1 MSLTNRFFIYA
12 PFALFVALVA
22 LVSLRWWLE
31 ADAFA
36 KRLDGI
42 NGRTIAPGITLHF
55 AGKRVG
61 GFPFRL
67 DATLNGLKIRVD
79 TPHGP
84 SQWQSENFAL
94 HRLTYGARRTLFEAA
109 GHQRLS
115 WTSEDGTR
123 HELPFETGSMR
134 ASVIEDEQGPA
145 RFDLDINGIGAPSF
159 TALHAQLH
167 VRRDPQIDAIDIAF
181 SAEEIHLLTA
191 IRTALGDRI
200 KMVRLGATVVPGKA
214 FETLRTGRV
223 PWPESLR
230 GFAQARGGLHAD
242 EFDIALDELSA
253 DGHGT
258 FALDSALRPNGLFNL
273 RIRKIGTL
281 PPSDAL
287 AHSGASKIVGLLRE
301 HGRDTVKN
309 DGSFSVVFACSNGL
323 SYFDQQLVGALGTLL

>member
-1 MSLTNRFFIYA
+1 MSLTNRFFLYG
-12 PFALFVALVA
+12 PFALFVALAA
-22 LVSLRWWLE
+22 LVSARWWIE

-36 KRLDGI
+36 KRLDGA
-42 NGRTIAPGITLHF
+42 NGRRIAPGITLHF

-67 DATLNGLKIRVD
+67 DATFTDLKIRVD

-84 SQWQSENFAL
+84 SEWQSEDFAL

-115 WTSEDGTR
+115 WTSEDGTH

-134 ASVIEDEQGPA
+134 ASVIEDDRGPA
-145 RFDLDINGIGAPSF
+145 RFDLDINGIGTPAF

-167 VRRDPQIDAIDIAF
+167 VRRDPQLDAVDIAL
-181 SAEEIHLLTA
+181 SAEEVHLLTA
-191 IRTALGDRI
+191 IRKALGDRI
-200 KMVRLGATVVPGKA
+200 KMVRLGATAVPGKA
-214 FETLRTGRV
+214 FETLRTGRA

-230 GFAQARGGLHAD
+230 DFSQARGSLHAD
-242 EFDIALDELSA
+242 EFDIALDGLSA
-253 DGHGT
+253 EGHGT

-273 RIRKIGTL
+273 RIHESGAL
-281 PPSDAL
+281 PGPDAL
-287 AHSGASKIVGLLRE
+287 ARSGVSKIIGLLRE
-301 HGRDTVKN
+301 HGRDTAKS
-309 DGSFSVVFACSNGL
+309 DGSISVVFACSSGL